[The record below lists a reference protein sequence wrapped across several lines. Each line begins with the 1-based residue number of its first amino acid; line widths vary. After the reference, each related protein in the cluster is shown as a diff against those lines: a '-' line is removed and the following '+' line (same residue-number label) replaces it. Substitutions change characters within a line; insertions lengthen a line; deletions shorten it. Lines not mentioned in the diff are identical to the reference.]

1 MTKGYRKGGLEGE
14 GSDQRD
20 TGRGDWKEGVTEG
33 YRKGGLEG
41 GGSDKGIQEGRIGRR
56 RE

>member
-1 MTKGYRKGGLEGE
+1 MEG

-20 TGRGDWKEGVTEG
+20 TGRGDWKEGVTKG